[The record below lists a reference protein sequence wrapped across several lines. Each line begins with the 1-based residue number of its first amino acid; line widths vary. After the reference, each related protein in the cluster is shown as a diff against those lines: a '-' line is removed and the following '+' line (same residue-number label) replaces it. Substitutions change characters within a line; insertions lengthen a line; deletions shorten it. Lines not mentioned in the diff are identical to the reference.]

1 MKKLIALMTACAL
14 MLTLCT
20 GVMAAGFPDLEA
32 SNWDWA
38 RDTVYEL
45 ADKGI
50 VKGYSDGTY
59 QPSNSITRQEA
70 FTLFARIVGVN
81 DEVNKEAVEAAQNVY
96 ASVAAKY
103 NTYATKELCYMLYRN
118 ILTEDELGIYLGED
132 TKNNPML
139 RHEAAI
145 LITKI
150 MGGESEVQN
159 TVMYVFDFTD
169 ADEIPAASKG
179 YIDFVVKKGILQ
191 GMENN
196 TFSPNTSVTRA
207 QVAIMLKKT
216 MDAMNMSAQSG
227 TIESIDTTAKTFVLG
242 GKSYSALES
251 ASVNLDGEPAEFSA
265 LKNGYEATVTVD
277 YRGLWAI
284 DATTVDVPTDEVGR
298 VEAIFSSSL
307 TDTRGTF
314 IKAYARGEGAASM
327 KDYLLG
333 ENVKYTYNGMVSNI
347 SSLSKEDRVY
357 ITLTNGVVTA
367 VDGESKYTTVS
378 DAYVKETVFD
388 PVPSLNIEHY
398 DSRYDGKTYEVFSG
412 VSVMKN
418 KKSSSLRNILPGDRV
433 TFKLEYDTI
442 ISIEATSSLSTKEG
456 TIEEITIGKT
466 SSSVRIASSSG
477 TESYAIVRDT
487 EILVDGKASTIYD
500 LRVGYTVLINIES
513 DTVTKI
519 DVGSVAQ
526 AKSITGTV
534 ALVNISLGFIN
545 LNVTDANGNITT
557 QQVFVKSGASI
568 IGSSTASRKSLADL
582 MVGDELMIT
591 GEVSM
596 GAYEATTIILLE
608 K

>member
-1 MKKLIALMTACAL
+1 MKKLIALITACAL

-20 GVMAAGFPDLEA
+20 GVLAASFPDLES

-59 QPSNSITRQEA
+59 QPSNSITKQEA

-81 DEVNKEAVEAAQNVY
+81 DEVNAEAVAAAQKVY

-118 ILTEDELGIYLGED
+118 ILTEDDIDTYLGED

-150 MGGESEVQN
+150 MGGESEVAN

-179 YIDFVVKKGILQ
+179 YIDFVVKKGIMK

-216 MDAMNMSAQSG
+216 MDAMDMSVESG
-227 TIESIDTTAKTFVLG
+227 SLADVDTTAKTFTLDSN
-242 GKSYSALES
+242 SYKLLDHT
-251 ASVNLDGEPAEFSA
+251 SVNLDGTPAEFSA
-265 LKNGYEATVTVD
+265 LKNGYEVIVTTD

-284 DATTVDVPTDEVGR
+284 DAKTVDIPHDEVE
-298 VEAIFSSSL
+298 VIDAVFSSSF

-314 IKAYARGEGAASM
+314 IKAYDRNQGSSAI
-327 KDYLLG
+327 KDYPLG
-333 ENVKYTYNGMVSNI
+333 ENVKYTYNGSVSNM

-367 VDGESKYTTVS
+367 VDGESKYRTVS
-378 DAYVKETVFD
+378 DAYVIETVLD
-388 PVPSLNIEHY
+388 PVPSLKIEHS
-398 DSRYDGKTYEVFSG
+398 DSRYDGKTFEVFSG
-412 VSVMKN
+412 VSVTKN
-418 KKSSSLRNILPGDRV
+418 KKSSTLRSILPGDRV

-442 ISIEATSSLSTKEG
+442 ITIEATSQLSTKEG

-466 SSSVRIASSSG
+466 SSSVKVASSSG
-477 TESYAIVRDT
+477 TDSYAIVRDT

-500 LRVGYTVLINIES
+500 LRVGYTVIINIES

-534 ALVNISLGFIN
+534 ALVNVSLGFIN
-545 LNVTDANGNITT
+545 LNVADASGNITT

-568 IGSSTASRKSLADL
+568 LGSSTGSRKSIADL

-596 GAYEATTIILLE
+596 GAYEANTIILLE

>member
-1 MKKLIALMTACAL
+1 MKKLIALITACVF

-20 GVMAAGFPDLEA
+20 GVMAAQFPDLES

-59 QPSNSITRQEA
+59 QPSNSITMQEA

-81 DEVNKEAVEAAQNVY
+81 DDVNAEAVSAAQSVY
-96 ASVAAKY
+96 ADTLAKY

-118 ILTEDELGIYLGED
+118 ILTEDELDTYLGES
-132 TKNNPML
+132 TKNEPML
-139 RHEAAI
+139 RHQAAI

-150 MGGESEVQN
+150 MGGESEVAN

-179 YIDFVVKKGILQ
+179 YIDFVVKKGIMQ

-216 MDAMNMSAQSG
+216 MDAMEMSTNSG
-227 TIESIDTTAKTFVLG
+227 TISDVDTAAKIFTLNGNSYSLLADTT
-242 GKSYSALES
+242 
-251 ASVNLDGEPAEFSA
+251 VNLDGQPAEFSA
-265 LKNGYEATVTVD
+265 LKNGFDAIVTVN
-277 YRGLWAI
+277 YKGLWSI
-284 DATTVDVPTDEVGR
+284 DAKTAEVPTDDVS
-298 VEAIFSSSL
+298 VVDAIFSSSL

-314 IKAYARGEGAASM
+314 IKAYNRSEGASSI
-327 KDYLLG
+327 KDYQLG
-333 ENVKYTYNGMVSNI
+333 ENVKYTYNGAASSI
-347 SSLSKEDRVY
+347 SSLAKEDRVY
-357 ITLTNGVVTA
+357 LTITNGFVTA
-367 VDGESKYTTVS
+367 VDGVSKYTTVS
-378 DAYVKETVFD
+378 DAYVEQTVLD
-388 PVPSLNIEHY
+388 PVPALKISHY
-398 DSRYDGKTYEVFSG
+398 DSRHDGKKYEVFSG
-412 VSVMKN
+412 VSVTKN

-442 ISIEATSSLSTKEG
+442 ITIEATSQLSTKEG

-466 SSSVRIASSSG
+466 SSSVKVASSSG
-477 TESYAIVRDT
+477 TDSYAIVRDT
-487 EILVDGKASTIYD
+487 EILVDGTVSTIYD
-500 LRVGYTVLINIES
+500 LRVGYTVIINIES

-534 ALVNISLGFIN
+534 SLVNLSLGFIN
-545 LNVTDANGNITT
+545 LNVSDANGNITT

-591 GEVSM
+591 GEVNM
-596 GAYEATTIILLE
+596 GAYEASTIILLE

>member
-1 MKKLIALMTACAL
+1 MKKLIALITACAL
-14 MLTLCT
+14 MLTMCT
-20 GVMAAGFPDLEA
+20 GVFAASFPDLEA
-32 SNWDWA
+32 SSWDWA
-38 RDTVYEL
+38 RETVYEL

-59 QPSNSITRQEA
+59 QPSNSITKQEA

-81 DEVNKEAVEAAQNVY
+81 DEANNEAVEAAQSLY
-96 ASVAAKY
+96 SSVAAKY
-103 NTYATKELCYMLYRN
+103 NTYATKELCYLLYRN
-118 ILTEDELGIYLGED
+118 ILSENELDTYLSES
-132 TKNNPML
+132 TKNEPML
-139 RHEAAI
+139 RHEAAV

-179 YIDFVVKKGILQ
+179 YIDFVVKKGILR

-196 TFSPNTSVTRA
+196 VFSPNTSVTRA

-216 MDAMNMSAQSG
+216 MDTMSLNVTSG
-227 TIESIDTTAKTFVLG
+227 EISNINTSTKSFTFNSQTYTASDVTV
-242 GKSYSALES
+242 
-251 ASVNLDGEPAEFSA
+251 VNLDGKPSSFSA
-265 LKNGYEATVTVD
+265 LNNGYTASVTTD
-277 YRGLWAI
+277 YRGVWVI
-284 DATTVDVPTDEVGR
+284 DAKTVVPADETETI
-298 VEAIFSSSL
+298 EAIFSSSL

-314 IKAYARGEGAASM
+314 IKAYKRGEGASSI
-327 KDYLLG
+327 KDYPLG
-333 ENVKYTYNGMVSNI
+333 SSVKYTYNGAASTI
-347 SSLSKEDRVY
+347 SSLSKEDRIY
-357 ITLTNGVVTA
+357 ITLTNGYVTA

-378 DAYVKETVFD
+378 DAYVDETVLD
-388 PVPSLNIEHY
+388 PVPSLKITHS
-398 DSRYDGKTYEVFSG
+398 DSRYNGKTYEVFSG

-418 KKSSSLRNILPGDRV
+418 KKTSSLRNILPGDRV

-442 ISIEATSSLSTKEG
+442 ISIEATSQLSTKEG

-466 SSSVRIASSSG
+466 SSSVKVASSSG
-477 TESYAIVRDT
+477 TDSYAIVRDT
-487 EILVDGKASTIYD
+487 EILVDGSAATVYD
-500 LRVGYTVLINIES
+500 LRVGYTVLINVES

-534 ALVNISLGFIN
+534 ALVNVSLGFIN
-545 LNVTDANGNITT
+545 LNVTDASGSVTT

-568 IGSSTASRKSLADL
+568 IGSSTTSRKSLADL
-582 MVGDELMIT
+582 VVGDELMVT
-591 GEVSM
+591 GEISM
-596 GAYEATTIILLE
+596 GAYEASTIILLE